1 MVDEITTY
9 RGVAPTVF
17 KKIEPTDYSVNPFLA
32 HKEFAFYSSSALAEN
47 YNQLQAIYVEGLPNI
62 SSSKPFNDAIN
73 SDGSYQFSIY
83 NSINQLFYKRKDQ
96 PSKTHGPTDLNRSPK
111 FLYESASVFSIPQV
125 KLGRSIK
132 PGSFELNSAFYNIP
146 SIITLYGGVQINGKY
161 IVGDIVTQ
169 FRNSGFQG
177 IVTEVD
183 YGSGSGDI
191 EITFIVTAGV
201 FNPDGYSIGV
211 PITCGG
217 CPPAIDTPWSV
228 TYGRDQPLYLKS
240 DRYGNIYDTEI
251 NTSSFTTGEVFY
263 EGFNE
268 YFDESRFNIKYPNF
282 LTANGGNSLSF
293 TPGISGS
300 YGYKLPIG
308 KSAFFGGDDYI
319 ETDLNGT
326 YDRYEDYAISFF
338 ISASD
343 SGNDMQ
349 LVLGKVSQSI
359 DYVYPFK
366 IELSGSKQL
375 HFSAAGASN
384 FIAQV
389 TSSTA
394 VTSSWH
400 HVVCQKSGSNLE
412 MWLDGVKHASGSS
425 NLLKTQFNSP
435 FTSSATINNDSGL
448 KIGGYGTNIEGYNG
462 YLDEIRIFNKTL
474 SQDHIS
480 TLMDR
485 SISGGV
491 LQTNKV
497 GNVFTKHG
505 LAVIS
510 SADYRYNNIIESNY
524 TASYKSTVKL
534 YEHSI
539 LVRVDENDFNV
550 SQNPSILT
558 DNGSNIQAW
567 ATGSDFVPYIT
578 TIGLYNDVGQLLA
591 IGKLGQAVKN
601 RNDVDMNFL
610 ISIDID
616 KNKPAKNNS
625 KSPPVAPQSAGVGKP
640 LKPGAIANIK
650 PVPLQR

>member
-17 KKIEPTDYSVNPFLA
+17 KKINPTDYSVNPFNA
-32 HKEFAFYSSSALAEN
+32 YKEFIFYSSSALSEN
-47 YNQLQAIYVEGLPNI
+47 YNPLQAIYVEGLPNI
-62 SSSKPFNDAIN
+62 SSSKTFNDAIN

-111 FLYESASVFSIPQV
+111 FLYETASVFSVPQI
-125 KLGRSIK
+125 KMGRAIK
-132 PGSFELNSAFYNIP
+132 QGSFELISSITNTSPYVGGNS
-146 SIITLYGGVQINGKY
+146 
-161 IVGDIVTQ
+161 
-169 FRNSGFQG
+169 
-177 IVTEVD
+177 
-183 YGSGSGDI
+183 
-191 EITFIVTAGV
+191 
-201 FNPDGYSIGV
+201 
-211 PITCGG
+211 
-217 CPPAIDTPWSV
+217 
-228 TYGRDQPLYLKS
+228 LKT
-240 DRYGNIYDTEI
+240 DRYGNIYDTAI
-251 NTSSFTTGEVFY
+251 DTSSFTTGEMFY

-268 YFDESRFNIKYPNF
+268 YFDESRFNVKYPKSVINRD
-282 LTANGGNSLSF
+282 GGNILSF

-300 YGYKLPIG
+300 YRDKLPIG
-308 KSAFFGGDDYI
+308 KSVFFESTGYI

-338 ISASD
+338 ISSSD
-343 SGNDMQ
+343 SGTDTQ
-349 LVLGKVSQSI
+349 FVLGKVSSSI
-359 DYVYPFK
+359 DVVYPFK

-375 HFSAAGASN
+375 QFSAGGATN
-384 FIAQV
+384 YVAEI

-394 VTSSWH
+394 MTSSWH

-412 MWLDGVKHASGSS
+412 LWLDGIKHSSGSF
-425 NLLKTQFNSP
+425 NLLKYQVDSP
-435 FTSSATINNDSGL
+435 FTSSAKINNDFPL
-448 KIGGYGTNIEGYNG
+448 KIAGYGTNTEGYNG
-462 YLDEIRIFNKTL
+462 YLDELRIFNKTL

-497 GNVFTKHG
+497 GNLFNKQG

-558 DNGSNIQAW
+558 DNGSNIQSW

-616 KNKPAKNNS
+616 KNKPVKTNS
-625 KSPPVAPQSAGVGKP
+625 KSPASNSLTSGNFKD
-640 LKPGAIANIK
+640 IAQGTEVKNNVI
-650 PVPLQR
+650 R

>member
-1 MVDEITTY
+1 MQDEITTY
-9 RGVAPTVF
+9 KGVTPTVF

-32 HKEFAFYSSSALAEN
+32 HKEFAFYSSSALSEN

-62 SSSKPFNDAIN
+62 SSSKPFNNAIN

-125 KLGRSIK
+125 KMGRSIK
-132 PGSFELNSAFYNIP
+132 PGTFELISSITNTSPYVGGNS
-146 SIITLYGGVQINGKY
+146 
-161 IVGDIVTQ
+161 
-169 FRNSGFQG
+169 
-177 IVTEVD
+177 
-183 YGSGSGDI
+183 
-191 EITFIVTAGV
+191 
-201 FNPDGYSIGV
+201 
-211 PITCGG
+211 
-217 CPPAIDTPWSV
+217 
-228 TYGRDQPLYLKS
+228 LKS

-251 NTSSFTTGEVFY
+251 DTSSFTTGEMFY

-300 YGYKLPIG
+300 YRDKLPIG

-326 YDRYEDYAISFF
+326 YDRYENYAISFF

-343 SGNDMQ
+343 SGNDTQ

-425 NLLKTQFNSP
+425 NLLKTQFNSI
-435 FTSSATINNDSGL
+435 FTSSATINNDFDL

-474 SQDHIS
+474 SQAHIS

-510 SADYRYNNIIESNY
+510 SPDYRYNEIIQSNY
-524 TASYKSTVKL
+524 TASYKSTIKL

-550 SQNPSILT
+550 SQNPSTLT
-558 DNGSNIQAW
+558 DDNLTIQSW

-578 TIGLYNDVGQLLA
+578 TIGLYNAAGQLLV
-591 IGKLGQAVKN
+591 IGKLGQPIKN
-601 RNDVDMNFL
+601 RDDVDMNFL

-616 KNKPAKNNS
+616 KNKPAK
-625 KSPPVAPQSAGVGKP
+625 
-640 LKPGAIANIK
+640 ITIDEE
-650 PVPLQR
+650 PVPATGSGTGVPPITAGAATIAEVLTR

>member
-17 KKIEPTDYSVNPFLA
+17 KKINPTDYSVNPFEA
-32 HKEFAFYSSSALAEN
+32 HKQFTFYSSSAVSEN
-47 YNQLQAIYVEGLPNI
+47 YNPLQAIYVEGLPSI
-62 SSSKPFNDAIN
+62 SSSKTFNDAIN
-73 SDGSYQFSIY
+73 SDGSYQFAIY
-83 NSINQLFYKRKDQ
+83 NSINQLLYKRKDQ

-111 FLYESASVFSIPQV
+111 FLYESASIFSIPQI
-125 KLGRSIK
+125 KMGDKIK
-132 PGSFELNSAFYNIP
+132 PASFTLTSSLADDNIKISGSAISGLLIP
-146 SIITLYGGVQINGKY
+146 GETFSQNG
-161 IVGDIVTQ
+161 
-169 FRNSGFQG
+169 NPSFQG
-177 IVTEVD
+177 IVISSTISPMTLTFRTVTGTFD
-183 YGSGSGDI
+183 ISGDDI
-191 EITFIVTAGV
+191 
-201 FNPDGYSIGV
+201 IGASEDFFHPFSYV
-211 PITCGG
+211 SLP
-217 CPPAIDTPWSV
+217 SV
-228 TYGRDQPLYLKS
+228 AQYNLLS
-240 DRYGNIYDTEI
+240 DRYSNIYNPDI
-251 NTSSFTTGEVFY
+251 NTGSFPGQETFS

-268 YFDESRFNIKYPNF
+268 YFDESRFNTRYPKSVINRD
-282 LTANGGNSLSF
+282 GGNILSF

-300 YGYKLPIG
+300 YRDKLPIG
-308 KSAFFGGDDYI
+308 KSVNFKGLGYI
-319 ETDLNGT
+319 ETDLPGT

-343 SGNDMQ
+343 SGTDTQ
-349 LVLGKVSQSI
+349 FVLGKVSSSI
-359 DYVYPFK
+359 DVVYPFK

-375 HFSAAGASN
+375 QFSTGGATN
-384 FIAQV
+384 YVAQI

-412 MWLDGVKHASGSS
+412 LWLDGTKHSSGSF
-425 NLLKTQFNSP
+425 NLLEYQFNSP
-435 FTSSATINNDSGL
+435 FTSSAKINNDFPL
-448 KIGGYGTNIEGYNG
+448 KIAGYGTNIEGYNG

-474 SQDHIS
+474 SQAHIN

-485 SISGGV
+485 SINGGV

-550 SQNPSILT
+550 SQNPSVLT

-616 KNKPAKNNS
+616 KNKPAKD
-625 KSPPVAPQSAGVGKP
+625 
-640 LKPGAIANIK
+640 II
-650 PVPLQR
+650 